1 MDLATRQRHLRDLI
15 KGRPVGAVQ
24 EDPYLETVAH
34 SPGLTIVREIVLWWR
49 AIGLERSCPLT
60 TAALKRLGL
69 FDESLVRFVREKP
82 ISPYVDEL
90 ARAFLIVVGRHPH
103 PLPAAVAQFEHAV
116 LTAKAGDAGMHI
128 VLWRY
133 DPVSTLSGLLEGLPI
148 ADRPAA
154 VPTYRTIVSRQL
166 PELFRVEPIID

>member
-1 MDLATRQRHLRDLI
+1 
-15 KGRPVGAVQ
+15 
-24 EDPYLETVAH
+24 
-34 SPGLTIVREIVLWWR
+34 
-49 AIGLERSCPLT
+49 
-60 TAALKRLGL
+60 
-69 FDESLVRFVREKP
+69 
-82 ISPYVDEL
+82 
-90 ARAFLIVVGRHPH
+90 
-103 PLPAAVAQFEHAV
+103 
-116 LTAKAGDAGMHI
+116 MHI